1 MLLDIY
7 LDESKYNVIQALVL
21 AGYRDI
27 EVSSFVKPSWIP
39 QLADGE
45 ELLRMLTNINF
56 PPKQQKPRFWALIPN
71 YRGLER
77 ALSVGVE
84 NVATVVSA
92 SETHNRK
99 NLNRTQKETLFALQ
113 KVISTAKQDE
123 MMVRSYISTV
133 FGCPYEGELDIFHPS
148 QDIRKQSL
156 SKIERTLDVIE
167 KLLECGSDYIAL
179 GDTTGMGNPMQI
191 QFVISKIQNRG
202 IPLEKIALHLHDTR
216 GTALANALAG
226 YQSGIRIFDGST
238 GGLGGCP
245 YAAGATGNAA
255 SEDLLNMFS
264 TMGIQTNVDLDKAAQ
279 AGILLSYILQKDL
292 PGRYH
297 KYIKAGLCNSISNT
311 A

>member
-1 MLLDIY
+1 M
-7 LDESKYNVIQALVL
+7 
-21 AGYRDI
+21 
-27 EVSSFVKPSWIP
+27 
-39 QLADGE
+39 
-45 ELLRMLTNINF
+45 MLTNINF
-56 PPKQQKPRFWALIPN
+56 LPNQQRPRFWALIPN

-77 ALSVGVE
+77 ALSVGVK

-113 KVISTAKQDE
+113 KVISTAKQDK
-123 MMVRSYISTV
+123 MMVRSYVSTV
-133 FGCPYEGELDIFHPS
+133 FGCPYEGELDLFHPS
-148 QDIRKQSL
+148 QDIRKQAL

-167 KLLECGSDYIAL
+167 KLLEYGSDYIAL
-179 GDTTGMGNPMQI
+179 GDTTGMGNPRQI
-191 QFVISKIQNRG
+191 QFVISQIQNRG

-238 GGLGGCP
+238 AGLGGCP
-245 YAAGATGNAA
+245 YAPGATGNAA

-264 TMGIQTNVDLDKAAQ
+264 AMGIKTGVDLDRAAQ
-279 AGILLSYILQKDL
+279 AGILLSSILQRDL

-297 KYIKAGLCNSISNT
+297 KYIKAGLCDSISNT